1 MERQY
6 QYLVVLHEWFQPLNP
21 RQIITQNFLIKYR
34 YDHSM
39 CQNVET
45 QIEMLFLKKGI
56 GDKPQSME
64 SHVIPSKLLE
74 HTF

>member
-1 MERQY
+1 
-6 QYLVVLHEWFQPLNP
+6 
-21 RQIITQNFLIKYR
+21 
-34 YDHSM
+34 M